1 MPFFGV
7 PIRNGVPIGLGS
19 IAGFGIAPFDPSELF
34 AAGEQG
40 VWYDPS
46 DFTTMFQDDAGT
58 IPVTAVGQS
67 VGLIR
72 DKSGRNN
79 NASQATPAARPIL
92 GQEIGGQYYL
102 AFGGSVS
109 LATNSINFSATDKMS
124 VFAGAQKLSDV
135 AAGIMVELSASMI
148 TNAGAFRID
157 APSSAGANNYRFL
170 SRGSG
175 GSTAV
180 ATKSAAPSPDTCVLS
195 GLADIA
201 ADTCII
207 RYDGVQAG
215 TSSTDQGSGNYG
227 DYPLYIGRRGGAT
240 TPFIGR
246 IYSLIV
252 CGATVSASQVAS
264 TEAYVNAKTGAY

>member
-19 IAGFGIAPFDPSELF
+19 IAGFGIAPFDPSQLF

-46 DFTTMFQDDAGT
+46 DFSTMFQDAAGT

-79 NASQATPAARPIL
+79 NASQSTPGALPVL
-92 GQEIGGQYYL
+92 GQETTGQYYL
-102 AFGGSVS
+102 TFNGTNTSLVS
-109 LATNSINFSATDKMS
+109 SSIDFSATDSMS
-124 VFAGAQKLSDV
+124 VFAGLQKLSD
-135 AAGIMVELSASMI
+135 AASAMLVELSASLV
-148 TNAGAFRID
+148 TNAGTFRID
-157 APSSAGANNYRFL
+157 APSSASANNYRFL

-175 GSTAV
+175 GSAV

-195 GLADIA
+195 GLADIST
-201 ADTCII
+201 DTCII
-207 RYDGVQAG
+207 RYNGAQAG
-215 TSSTDQGSGNYG
+215 TSITDQGSGNYG
-227 DYPLYIGRRGGAT
+227 NYPLYIGRRGGT
-240 TPFIGR
+240 SLPFNGR
-246 IYSLIV
+246 LYSLII